1 MASQSLL
8 NPRYVRFHTTGKDD
22 PDTKKTY
29 AFLVVHEDE
38 GGHLS
43 GSVLCLDDDNDA
55 GLSVGWNERTQ
66 IGRGDPDKNVSWSE
80 FPDEA

>member
-1 MASQSLL
+1 MASQMLV
-8 NPRYVRFHTTGKDD
+8 NPYYVRFHTTGKDD
-22 PDTKKTY
+22 AATQKSY

-43 GSVLCLDDDNDA
+43 GSVLCLDQDNDA

-66 IGRGDPDKNVSWSE
+66 IGRGGPGSNVSWSPFE
-80 FPDEA
+80 D